1 MIPRRHNMQ
10 NMKGFQA
17 AASVPINSPSQN
29 NNQNVNVIV
38 SDSSLTKD
46 RAIKILTNKNTELQQ
61 RSVDCIA
68 GGCVAHGVTGV
79 TDINPDSQPLPLP
92 SEEPLDDKLESPIR
106 ARTIETAKE
115 GLEEFRALIKDQ
127 NNLIEALS
135 LILDLY
141 ERNPL
146 IVNKCIIAEEEELS
160 RLLFLLT
167 NADQIEMVKTEPE
180 MKCCAP
186 VDKFTYIHKIMV
198 KKNGNTVNFKYSY
211 PNVVQLLENRHISY
225 KMVI

>member
-17 AASVPINSPSQN
+17 QANVPINSPTQT

-38 SDSSLTKD
+38 TDSSLTKD
-46 RAIKILTNKNTELQQ
+46 KAFSILNTKDYQEKELPAVEERDVDIKP
-61 RSVDCIA
+61 A
-68 GGCVAHGVTGV
+68 
-79 TDINPDSQPLPLP
+79 SQSLPAP
-92 SEEPLDDKLESPIR
+92 SDEPLDDKLDNTLRE
-106 ARTIETAKE
+106 RTIDTAKE
-115 GLEEFRALIKDQ
+115 GLEEFRKIIKDQ

-135 LILDLY
+135 LILDIY

-146 IVNKCIIAEEEELS
+146 IINKCIIAEEEELS
-160 RLLFLLT
+160 RLIFLLT
-167 NADQIEMVKTEPE
+167 GAEQIEMVKTEPE

-186 VDKFTYIHKIMV
+186 VDKFTYINKIMV
-198 KKNGNTVNFKYSY
+198 KKNGNTYNFKYSF

>member
-17 AASVPINSPSQN
+17 QANVPFNSPTQT

-38 SDSSLTKD
+38 TDSSLTKD
-46 RAIKILTNKNTELQQ
+46 KAFSILNTKDYQEKELPAVEERDVDIK
-61 RSVDCIA
+61 
-68 GGCVAHGVTGV
+68 
-79 TDINPDSQPLPLP
+79 P
-92 SEEPLDDKLESPIR
+92 SDEPLDDKLDNTLRE
-106 ARTIETAKE
+106 RTIDTAKE
-115 GLEEFRALIKDQ
+115 GLEEFRKIIKDQ

-135 LILDLY
+135 LILDIY

-146 IVNKCIIAEEEELS
+146 IINKCIIAEEEELS
-160 RLLFLLT
+160 RLIFLLT
-167 NADQIEMVKTEPE
+167 GAEQIEMVKTEPE

-186 VDKFTYIHKIMV
+186 VDKFTYINKIMV
-198 KKNGNTVNFKYSY
+198 KKNGNTYNFKYSF